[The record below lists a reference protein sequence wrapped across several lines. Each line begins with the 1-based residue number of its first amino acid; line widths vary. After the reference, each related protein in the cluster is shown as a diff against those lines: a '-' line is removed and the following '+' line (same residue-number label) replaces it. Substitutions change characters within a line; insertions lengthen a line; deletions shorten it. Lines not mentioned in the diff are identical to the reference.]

1 MIKIIPAIDIIGG
14 KCVRLSQGNYA
25 LKTVYADSP
34 VEVAKWFEGCGIKR
48 LHVVDLDG
56 ARIGKITNLHSLY
69 AIASQT
75 SLTLDFG
82 GGIKTSEDV
91 RSVLDNGAQM
101 INVGSVAYKNKELL
115 LDWAAT
121 YGWDKI
127 FLGADVKDKKIMVN
141 GWQEQTDR
149 DITDHL
155 QPFYANGMR
164 QFFCTDVSRDGML
177 QGPGIELYKQILAV
191 YPDIQLTASGG
202 VSTIADIDNLAAS
215 GCAGVIVGKALYEG
229 RIQMVDLKKYNN

>member
-1 MIKIIPAIDIIGG
+1 
-14 KCVRLSQGNYA
+14 
-25 LKTVYADSP
+25 
-34 VEVAKWFEGCGIKR
+34 
-48 LHVVDLDG
+48 
-56 ARIGKITNLHSLY
+56 LY
-69 AIASQT
+69 DIASQT
-75 SLTLDFG
+75 SLTIDFG
-82 GGIKTSEDV
+82 GGIKTGEDV

-101 INVGSVAYKNKELL
+101 INVGSIAYKNKDLL

-127 FLGADVKDKKIMVN
+127 FLGADVKDHKIMVN

-149 DITDHL
+149 DIIDHL

-202 VSTIADIDNLAAS
+202 VSTLADIDSLATS
-215 GCAGVIVGKALYEG
+215 GCVGVIVGKALYEG
-229 RIQMVDLKKYNN
+229 RIQIADLKKYNN